1 MTRVKFVSI
10 SCLLIFIKRFLINLT
25 TSHLKT
31 KILKKRQVVSFTMSK
46 YSRGQPASSSS
57 QPFQGPPPLWKSKRP
72 FDNCFLSKEGNLF
85 QHNFNSSKTFFGD
98 CTNASVKTS
107 FGTKTYPKRRNRK
120 LSTCRKTAVFSRK
133 LENSDKRSKNIRIG
147 IWVKKRL

>member
-1 MTRVKFVSI
+1 MTRVKFVRI
-10 SCLLIFIKRFLINLT
+10 SCLLIFIKRLLINLT

-57 QPFQGPPPLWKSKRP
+57 QPFQDPPPLWKSKRP

-85 QHNFNSSKTFFGD
+85 QHNFNSSKTHFPETVPMHQLKHLLVLNLFPNGEIG
-98 CTNASVKTS
+98 NFPLAGRLQH
-107 FGTKTYPKRRNRK
+107 F
-120 LSTCRKTAVFSRK
+120 
-133 LENSDKRSKNIRIG
+133 LENWKTLTNDPKI
-147 IWVKKRL
+147 LE